1 MQILRD
7 DSIGILGRVT
17 GLLGSWRRLFLG
29 AASLAVFIALW
40 SLYSAW
46 LHGDW
51 PFAYRSWSQP
61 AEYIPYPSEV
71 LYAFVDSFT
80 HRDPF
85 TSLYMT
91 SHIYASLKR
100 MFFGFVLAFLV
111 AVPLGLLMGRS
122 ANAEA
127 IGKPL
132 VELFRPIPPLAWVPI
147 FLIALKLFWG
157 PIAIVFLGI
166 FFPILLNVMFGA
178 KSVDPVLIDAA
189 RTLGAK
195 RRDIFTKVVLPFTIP
210 YMMTGIKVGIGV
222 GWMCIVAA
230 EMLGAVGGGVGLF
243 IYNMAYQGTMY
254 DRMYAGM
261 LVIGLLSV
269 LTTGAAG
276 FLEQRLSRW
285 MGMK

>member
-1 MQILRD
+1 LRD
-7 DSIGILGRVT
+7 DLTGFFDTTAGVLWSRRRVFFGIWSFEV
-17 GLLGSWRRLFLG
+17 FL
-29 AASLAVFIALW
+29 IMW

-51 PFAYRSWSQP
+51 PFAYRAWSP
-61 AEYIPYPSEV
+61 DAEFIPYPLEV
-71 LYAFVDSFT
+71 FNAFVNSFVQP
-80 HRDPF
+80 DPF
-85 TSLYMT
+85 TKLYMT

-100 MFFGFVLAFLV
+100 MFFGFGLAFLA
-111 AVPLGLLMGRS
+111 AVPLGLIMGRS
-122 ANAEA
+122 KNAEA
-127 IGKPL
+127 VGRPL

-147 FLIALKLFWG
+147 FMIALKLFWG
-157 PIAIVFLGI
+157 PIAIVFLGV

-178 KSVDPVLIDAA
+178 RSVDPVLIDAA

-195 RRDIFTKVVLPFTIP
+195 KTTIFAKVILPFTLP

-230 EMLGAVGGGVGLF
+230 EMLGAVGGGVGLY
-243 IYNMAYQGTMY
+243 INNMAYQGALY
-254 DRMYAGM
+254 DYMFAGM

-269 LTTGAAG
+269 LTTGVAG

>member
-1 MQILRD
+1 M
-7 DSIGILGRVT
+7 
-17 GLLGSWRRLFLG
+17 GLPVSWRRLFLG
-29 AASLAVFIALW
+29 AASFVVFLALW

-51 PFAYRSWSQP
+51 PFAYRSWSQ
-61 AEYIPYPSEV
+61 ASEYIPYPKEV
-71 LYAFVDSFT
+71 IYAFFDSFV
-80 HRDPF
+80 HRDPY
-85 TSLYMT
+85 SNLYMT

-100 MFFGFVLAFLV
+100 ILFGFAIAFV
-111 AVPLGLLMGRS
+111 AAVPLGLLMGRLVG
-122 ANAEA
+122 AEA
-127 IGKPL
+127 MGKPL

-147 FLIALKLFWG
+147 FLIALGLFWG

-178 KSVDPVLIDAA
+178 RSVDPVLIDAA

-195 RRDIFTKVVLPFTIP
+195 KGDIFTKVILPFTLP

-230 EMLGAVGGGVGLF
+230 EMLGAVGGGVGYF